1 KPLDDTYL
9 EMCRE
14 HGPRN
19 LTVLPY
25 LPLEELRGAYAAARV
40 HVLANWTETCG
51 LVSLGA
57 ALAGCSVV
65 CSTAGYELEF
75 FRDLADYCDPADP
88 DSIRSAVQRSLVN
101 YDQNAGRRQA
111 LRDLILRD
119 YTWPRVAEMTLD
131 IYRRVV
137 GAHAGRA

>member
-51 LVSLGA
+51 LVTLEA

-75 FRDLADYCDPADP
+75 FRDLVYYCDPVDLG
-88 DSIRSAVQRSLVN
+88 SIRRAVEQALTN
-101 YDQNAGRRQA
+101 YD
-111 LRDLILRD
+111 RDA
-119 YTWPRVAEMTLD
+119 P
-131 IYRRVV
+131 
-137 GAHAGRA
+137 